1 MIIENQAAETVVKL
15 DPTLNSI
22 QQERDEAA
30 ARAAELQAK
39 REEEARIREKRRLIG
54 EVLNMQA
61 DIETRYE
68 AVKKQKKLLKGL
80 RLDLAAI
87 SDDPTLT
94 AEELVDLLSRGQEA
108 YTVGGPDAFA
118 CLASTAGVIA
128 SALAARNSQIFAVQ
142 I

>member
-30 ARAAELQAK
+30 AARAAYEAK
-39 REEEARIREKRRLIG
+39 RAEEQRLRTKRALIG

-61 DIETRYE
+61 DIDQRYE

-87 SDDPTLT
+87 SDDPTLSADDLT
-94 AEELVDLLSRGQEA
+94 ELLNRGKEA
-108 YTVGGPDAFA
+108 YTVGGSDAFTS
-118 CLASTAGVIA
+118 LANTA
-128 SALAARNSQIFAVQ
+128 SAIAAALTNRQTPIFAIQ